1 MKMRVYNLCWDNNLR
16 VQNWDQML
24 VVAVV
29 EIELVVD
36 KKVALD
42 QRIVVENIDYYVVD
56 IVADVV
62 AEATIGTLGYYYC
75 R

>member
-1 MKMRVYNLCWDNNLR
+1 MKMLVYNLCWDNNLR

-62 AEATIGTLGYYYC
+62 VEAIIGTLGYYYC